1 MHALSCLLQNSQ
13 FQHVNHSEI
22 ADQMAAYEIIIS
34 MTPYCPTP
42 QHLLH
47 IEEVKEG
54 VNLLSLKTLVNQ
66 HVLDT

>member
-1 MHALSCLLQNSQ
+1 
-13 FQHVNHSEI
+13 
-22 ADQMAAYEIIIS
+22 

-47 IEEVKEG
+47 MEEVEEG

-66 HVLDT
+66 HFLDTYILFLITLRRSGVS